1 MSAPVLSIIILAMMF
16 LLATVLPLNMGA
28 LAFVGAFLL
37 GSVVLGMSTN
47 DILAN
52 FPGGLFLT
60 IVGVTYLF
68 AIAQNNGTIDLL
80 VSNVQM
86 PNMTGPDLAKSLR
99 QGRPGLRVLLISG
112 YPQGLL
118 MLDTGWWFLQKPF
131 PPKAIIDKIHEVIAV
146 PPRPWSHEG

>member
-1 MSAPVLSIIILAMMF
+1 MSAPVLSIIILAVMF

-68 AIAQNNGTIDLL
+68 AIAQNKGTIDLL
-80 VSNVQM
+80 VRVRHC
-86 PNMTGPDLAKSLR
+86 LAGHGVSRLDVTCPSRAISL
-99 QGRPGLRVLLISG
+99 
-112 YPQGLL
+112 
-118 MLDTGWWFLQKPF
+118 
-131 PPKAIIDKIHEVIAV
+131 
-146 PPRPWSHEG
+146 PRNKGIPL